1 MNYGLILLRSME
13 FCIQFDTVKSGWVY
27 AFIEGLQVIIS
38 IINIIFLSLKIDFVS
53 ANSADPNEMPPY
65 AAFHLG
71 LHSLS

>member
-1 MNYGLILLRSME
+1 MK
-13 FCIQFDTVKSGWVY
+13 FCIQFDTVKSRWSF

-38 IINIIFLSLKIDFVS
+38 IMNIIIFSLKIDFVL
-53 ANSADPNEMPPY
+53 NSADPNEMPPY